1 MMIEAAKSDGT
12 LNDAKREKLTGQL
25 GGDSDAEKAAF
36 LRAEMAKPVHVD
48 ALVIEMPSGLG
59 PQVYV
64 MSLLAIDLASQAE
77 AEYLRGVFKGLGMDP
92 ASITDVHARRGVPS
106 RYT

>member
-1 MMIEAAKSDGT
+1 MMIEDAKSDGT
-12 LNDAKREKLTGQL
+12 LNDAKQKKLMGQL

-59 PQVYV
+59 PQV
-64 MSLLAIDLASQAE
+64 
-77 AEYLRGVFKGLGMDP
+77 
-92 ASITDVHARRGVPS
+92 
-106 RYT
+106 